1 MKIVQDGGWAGNP
14 VTDGLIRE
22 RSEKFPHTELRED
35 DNTKAV
41 AEME

>member
-1 MKIVQDGGWAGNP
+1 MKIIQDGGWAGNP
-14 VTDGLIRE
+14 VTGGLIRE

-35 DNTKAV
+35 DTMKAV

>member
-22 RSEKFPHTELRED
+22 RTGKFAHTELRED
-35 DNTKAV
+35 DNTKAL
-41 AEME
+41 AETE